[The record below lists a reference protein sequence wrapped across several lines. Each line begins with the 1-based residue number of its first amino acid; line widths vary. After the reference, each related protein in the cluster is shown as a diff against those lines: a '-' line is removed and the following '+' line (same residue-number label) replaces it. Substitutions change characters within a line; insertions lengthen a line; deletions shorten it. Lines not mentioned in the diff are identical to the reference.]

1 MLKGKCGKFIKEM
14 YYVGLSIVLM
24 MGKMLSGKSSNNEI
38 YILLEEF
45 EVSFERDEIV
55 DI

>member
-1 MLKGKCGKFIKEM
+1 M

-24 MGKMLSGKSSNNEI
+24 MGKISSGESSNHEM

>member
-1 MLKGKCGKFIKEM
+1 MH
-14 YYVGLSIVLM
+14 YVGLSIVLI
-24 MGKMLSGKSSNNEI
+24 MGKMLKGESSNHEM

-45 EVSFERDEIV
+45 EVSFERNEIA

>member
-1 MLKGKCGKFIKEM
+1 MLKGKCEKFIRKM
-14 YYVGLSIVLM
+14 HYVGLSIVLM
-24 MGKMLSGKSSNNEI
+24 MGKMLRGKSSNHEM

-45 EVSFERDEIV
+45 EVSFEQDAIV

>member
-1 MLKGKCGKFIKEM
+1 MLKRKCEKFIREM
-14 YYVGLSIVLM
+14 HYVGLSIVLM
-24 MGKMLSGKSSNNEI
+24 MGNMLKGESSNHKM

-45 EVSFERDEIV
+45 EVSFEWDEFV